1 MIGAH
6 RPGDPAD
13 GSARMRILKKLFW
26 YALALAFLVE
36 AWLWDTS
43 VAALHAIV
51 DRLPLVRFKAA
62 CARGIERLPPLA
74 VLPIFLLPVIVLL
87 PFKLAALWLLAQGAL
102 VAGGLAFIGAK
113 IVSVGLAAFIFDL
126 TRDKLLSMPWFARLY
141 ARVMSWRD
149 RAHAIVD
156 PYKAQVKAAAREL
169 RAAVWARL
177 GVAARGDGAFAR
189 KIALLRDRARR
200 KSSG

>member
-1 MIGAH
+1 
-6 RPGDPAD
+6 
-13 GSARMRILKKLFW
+13 MRILKKLFW

-149 RAHAIVD
+149 WAHAIVD
-156 PYKAQVKAAAREL
+156 PYKIRVKETAAAL
-169 RAAVWARL
+169 RAEIRL
-177 GVAARGDGAFAR
+177 RIAAATGGNGAFAR
-189 KIALLRDRARR
+189 KIALLRERARR
-200 KSSG
+200 RLG

>member
-1 MIGAH
+1 
-6 RPGDPAD
+6 
-13 GSARMRILKKLFW
+13 MRSLKKLFW
-26 YALALAFLVE
+26 YALATIFLIE

-43 VAALHAIV
+43 AALLHAIA
-51 DRLPLVRFKAA
+51 DRIPLAAFKAA
-62 CARGIERLPPLA
+62 CARGITRLPPLA
-74 VLPIFLLPVIVLL
+74 VLPIFVLPVIVLL

-113 IVSVGLAAFIFDL
+113 LVSVGLAAFIFDL

-141 ARVMSWRD
+141 VRVLSWRD
-149 RAHAIVD
+149 WAHAVVD
-156 PYKAQVKAAAREL
+156 PYKARVRAATAAL
-169 RAAVWARL
+169 RAEIRRRI
-177 GVAARGDGAFAR
+177 VAATGGDGAFAR

>member
-1 MIGAH
+1 LAARCFFTPESAMIGAH

-87 PFKLAALWLLAQGAL
+87 PFKLARSGCWRRAL
-102 VAGGLAFIGAK
+102 
-113 IVSVGLAAFIFDL
+113 
-126 TRDKLLSMPWFARLY
+126 
-141 ARVMSWRD
+141 SWRAD
-149 RAHAIVD
+149 W
-156 PYKAQVKAAAREL
+156 L
-169 RAAVWARL
+169 
-177 GVAARGDGAFAR
+177 
-189 KIALLRDRARR
+189 
-200 KSSG
+200 SSAPRSSASASPPSSSI